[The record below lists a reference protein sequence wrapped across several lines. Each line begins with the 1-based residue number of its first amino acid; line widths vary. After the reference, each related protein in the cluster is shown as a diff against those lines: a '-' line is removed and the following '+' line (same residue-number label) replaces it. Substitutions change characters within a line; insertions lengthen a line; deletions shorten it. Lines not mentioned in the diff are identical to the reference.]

1 FSSTCFGDDCRTYT
15 TASRSRCDGWTF
27 AELARPTGGIAG
39 ESVDF
44 ATRVF
49 SAVFMPHLLV
59 AGRWLKLLGDDVAE
73 NLERAPALF
82 VRERRPQVRQAQPLN
97 RWRFR
102 RGTGASW
109 DLGMVILLDS
119 RSD

>member
-1 FSSTCFGDDCRTYT
+1 MVSTRSPGQPSATAWSANAYCRAVDSRFSSTCFGDDCRTYT
-15 TASRSRCDGWTF
+15 TVSRSRCDGWTF

-73 NLERAPALF
+73 NLE
-82 VRERRPQVRQAQPLN
+82 
-97 RWRFR
+97 
-102 RGTGASW
+102 
-109 DLGMVILLDS
+109 
-119 RSD
+119 